1 MADGNA
7 EGAPGP
13 ADPRVLARPSPP
25 PRAIANQIKRQS
37 AHSRLASP
45 SSSPSHLPGGG
56 GNVRVAV
63 RCRPFNAREKQ
74 LGSPCVLRMADKT
87 TTIVNPVTG
96 DEKTFTFDYSFWSH
110 DPSSTDPPFA
120 SQQDVFDSVGAD
132 VLENAW
138 RGYNVCLFAYGQTGS
153 GKSYSMVGGGDAATE
168 GIVPKACREI
178 FARLRENPKQKA
190 QVEVTMIEIYNER
203 VRDLLDVAT
212 NANPF
217 ETTETAGLKVRTHP
231 TVGSYVEGLTPCAVR
246 DYAEVEAL
254 MARGANARTVAA
266 TNMNAGSSRAHT
278 IVELRVRRWENDGS
292 EVSSR
297 ISLVDLAGSERSDAA
312 GSSGTRLKEGAAIN
326 KSLSA
331 LGNCIA
337 ALAERSSG
345 KASSTKQIPYR
356 DSTLTLLLKDSLGGN
371 SRTVMIAALSPAAV
385 NYEETLSTLRYA
397 DRARHIVS
405 SAVVNRKKQNLVTD
419 NPLFDDSVRPQSAIP
434 WADKLAHTRDQM
446 SVDIDA
452 ARREHVARE
461 VASVRDA
468 AGGIAASGASGIS
481 AELQRDLESVILLAN
496 EANVLCAEF
505 DVGVHFEPTLV
516 DAQSAALQ
524 IRAAD
529 KKSQS
534 RRGGKSD
541 ESRAA
546 ASRDHALEVAADVT
560 WNDTGR
566 RSTWTKDALARRLDE
581 WREVFAQWNEGE
593 LFTGEAAQA
602 VEASALAEASREMR
616 KLGTAELLTEPLAY
630 LLDTE
635 TSYPAIVGPDGERR
649 GTLEVSAV
657 PCDRAGTPLRESDA
671 VDDPAELVG
680 KPLHFLVKIKRA
692 TGLPRTAAQA
702 GFIDRPTTADVNE
715 RPGTGQV
722 TATLRVR
729 YHCAGLGA
737 GWGAVHATPPVPV
750 VAVNESRGSAMFRGF
765 RSATGGAGGSGSTM
779 GGASATLSY
788 ERPHACPTV
797 TAAILAE
804 LEGGKI
810 VFDVYLQQDGGA
822 GAEAASASAAAAAL
836 GRRRRM
842 AREIEPPSLVTG
854 RNRAFDGGGDDD
866 DDRAVGVLSEE
877 LCEGP
882 GLGVG
887 TGREGD
893 EGSGSGE
900 SVLSSGEEEED
911 EEEEEYGE
919 GEYTEGEYT
928 EEEYRDDG
936 EYSDGG
942 TFYPYDEDP
951 YRESFDDD
959 AYADEGDDWR
969 RHKGIINAAFRRMF
983 RKLRKGTADSPKVTP
998 AQSPE
1003 AANTKPSAVEERAA
1017 GSATEVE
1024 EGVRGVKLFD
1034 GDATVDTRSPAD
1046 SVPASPREGSANGSG
1061 RASPSPS
1068 ASSPSFV
1075 SPSRVMLSPL
1085 GKNRVEPTNVVDV
1098 RRNDREGRRK
1108 KEKKEKKDRE
1118 RDRETRRQPRDFGD
1132 GGGGAAVAA
1141 SATGADPRIYEST
1154 PEPIRQPAPRPA
1166 PTIFG
1171 GGHPALGGGTIPA
1184 KRDWYRELH
1193 AAEDTP
1199 EAERRDRA

>member
-7 EGAPGP
+7 EGAPEP
-13 ADPRVLARPSPP
+13 ADPRVLARP

-45 SSSPSHLPGGG
+45 CSSPSHLPGVG

-153 GKSYSMVGGGDAATE
+153 GKSYSMVGGGDDATE

-178 FARLRENPKQKA
+178 FARLREAGSEKA

-217 ETTETAGLKVRTHP
+217 GTSEAAGLKVRTHP
-231 TVGSYVEGLTPCAVR
+231 TAGSYVEGLTPCAVR
-246 DYAEVEAL
+246 DYAEVDAL
-254 MARGANARTVAA
+254 MRRGANARTVAA

-278 IVELRVRRWENDGS
+278 IVELRVRRWEADGS

-326 KSLSA
+326 KSLST

-345 KASSTKQIPYR
+345 KGSSTKQIPYR
-356 DSTLTLLLKDSLGGN
+356 DSTLTTLLKDSLGGN

-452 ARREHVARE
+452 ARRERVARE

-468 AGGIAASGASGIS
+468 AGGIATNGAAGMS
-481 AELQRDLESVILLAN
+481 ADLQRDLESVVLLAN

-529 KKSQS
+529 KHTHKQTH
-534 RRGGKSD
+534 K
-541 ESRAA
+541 
-546 ASRDHALEVAADVT
+546 DHALEVAADVS
-560 WNDTGR
+560 WNNTGR

-581 WREVFAQWNEGE
+581 WREVLAQWHEGE
-593 LFTGEAAQA
+593 LFTGEAAEA

-635 TSYPAIVGPDGERR
+635 TSYPAIVGPDGTRR

-657 PCDRAGTPLRESDA
+657 PCDRAGTPLKESDA

-702 GFIDRPTTADVNE
+702 GFIERPTTADRDD
-715 RPGTGQV
+715 RPGTGTV

-729 YHCAGLGA
+729 YHCAGLGV

-765 RSATGGAGGSGSTM
+765 RGSSGLPTM
-779 GGASATLSY
+779 GGASATLRY
-788 ERPHACPTV
+788 ERSHSCPSV
-797 TAAILAE
+797 TRPILAE
-804 LEGGKI
+804 LQSGKI

-822 GAEAASASAAAAAL
+822 GAEAASAAAAAAAL

-854 RNRAFDGGGDDD
+854 RNRAFEHDDGRYVAGG
-866 DDRAVGVLSEE
+866 LSDE

-882 GLGVG
+882 GEGGG
-887 TGREGD
+887 TILEGNED
-893 EGSGSGE
+893 ESGSGSGE
-900 SVLSSGEEEED
+900 SVLSSEREEEEED
-911 EEEEEYGE
+911 FGE
-919 GEYTEGEYT
+919 DEGEYT
-928 EEEYRDDG
+928 EEEEEEYADEHREDG

-959 AYADEGDDWR
+959 DAYADEGDDR
-969 RHKGIINAAFRRMF
+969 RAHKGIINAAFRRMF
-983 RKLRKGTADSPKVTP
+983 RKARKGGAADSPKVTP
-998 AQSPE
+998 VQSPE
-1003 AANTKPSAVEERAA
+1003 SAPGGGA
-1017 GSATEVE
+1017 STVE

-1034 GDATVDTRSPAD
+1034 GDVAVDTRSPAD
-1046 SVPASPREGSANGSG
+1046 SVPTSPRDGSTNGSG
-1061 RASPSPS
+1061 RASPSP
-1068 ASSPSFV
+1068 SPSFV
-1075 SPSRVMLSPL
+1075 SPSRVMLSPI

-1098 RRNDREGRRK
+1098 RRNDRERRK

-1118 RDRETRRQPRDFGD
+1118 RDRETRRQPRDFG
-1132 GGGGAAVAA
+1132 GGGAGATAT
-1141 SATGADPRIYEST
+1141 ATGADLRIYEST
-1154 PEPIRQPAPRPA
+1154 PEPVKQPAPRPA

-1171 GGHPALGGGTIPA
+1171 GGHPALGGGGTIPA

-1199 EAERRDRA
+1199 EAERRDRG

>member
-7 EGAPGP
+7 EGAPEP
-13 ADPRVLARPSPP
+13 ADPRVLAVP

-45 SSSPSHLPGGG
+45 SSSPSHLPGGGGG

-153 GKSYSMVGGGDAATE
+153 GKSYSMVGCGDAATE

-178 FARLRENPKQKA
+178 FARLRKTRGQKA

-217 ETTETAGLKVRTHP
+217 ETSEAAGLKVRTHP

-246 DYAEVEAL
+246 DYDEVEAL
-254 MARGANARTVAA
+254 MARGAAARTVAA

-278 IVELRVRRWENDGS
+278 IVELRVRRWESDGV

-345 KASSTKQIPYR
+345 KGSSTKQIPYR

-452 ARREHVARE
+452 ARRERVARE

-468 AGGIAASGASGIS
+468 AGGIASMSGMS

-496 EANVLCAEF
+496 EANMLCAEF
-505 DVGVHFEPTLV
+505 DVGVTFQPTLV

-524 IRAAD
+524 IRAHTD
-529 KKSQS
+529 KKSQAS
-534 RRGGKSD
+534 RGGKSD
-541 ESRAA
+541 DVA
-546 ASRDHALEVAADVT
+546 ASRDHALEVATDVT
-560 WNDTGR
+560 WSDTGR

-657 PCDRAGTPLRESDA
+657 PCDRAGTPLKESDA
-671 VDDPAELVG
+671 VDDPSELVG

-702 GFIDRPTTADVNE
+702 GFIERPTTADVNE

-765 RSATGGAGGSGSTM
+765 RSGSGGSGSTM
-779 GGASATLSY
+779 GGASATLRY
-788 ERPHACPTV
+788 ERSHACPIV
-797 TAAILAE
+797 TAPILAE

-822 GAEAASASAAAAAL
+822 GADAASASAAAAAAL

-854 RNRAFDGGGDDD
+854 RNRAFEPRGGGDDD
-866 DDRAVGVLSEE
+866 GGVGVLSDE
-877 LCEGP
+877 LCEGI
-882 GLGVG
+882 GGG
-887 TGREGD
+887 TIPEGD

-900 SVLSSGEEEED
+900 SVLSSGEEEE
-911 EEEEEYGE
+911 EEEDGEEYDE
-919 GEYTEGEYT
+919 GGYTEDDG
-928 EEEYRDDG
+928 EEYREDG

-959 AYADEGDDWR
+959 DAYADEGDDRR

-983 RKLRKGTADSPKVTP
+983 RKARKGTADSPKVTP

-1003 AANTKPSAVEERAA
+1003 APSSKPTSVVQEGAA
-1017 GSATEVE
+1017 GSAAIE

-1046 SVPASPREGSANGSG
+1046 SVPASPRDGSTNGSG
-1061 RASPSPS
+1061 RASPRDG
-1068 ASSPSFV
+1068 SSTSFV
-1075 SPSRVMLSPL
+1075 SPSRVLLSPI

-1098 RRNDREGRRK
+1098 RRNDRERRK

-1118 RDRETRRQPRDFGD
+1118 KDRERDRGTRRQPRDFG
-1132 GGGGAAVAA
+1132 GGGAGGDGDGDGRGPEDLREHPRAG
-1141 SATGADPRIYEST
+1141 SATGAQTRAHHLRRRSPGSGRRRDDTGEEGLVQGASR
-1154 PEPIRQPAPRPA
+1154 
-1166 PTIFG
+1166 G
-1171 GGHPALGGGTIPA
+1171 GGHAGG
-1184 KRDWYRELH
+1184 
-1193 AAEDTP
+1193 
-1199 EAERRDRA
+1199 